1 MTLTGVPELI
11 AERRRFLD
19 TIESLS
25 DDEFENGRTLCVQ
38 WAPRDVLAH
47 VLGVDRPAVYV
58 RFAGRVNAAN
68 ASVVDQAR
76 SRPRA
81 DLMRAAH
88 RWADRPAAPSKGLA
102 HFLVGD
108 VAMHHQDVLRG
119 LGRTREIPPDAAS
132 AMFREGIVLS
142 TGTKRNLL
150 RYRVIPTTVGGYA
163 VGRGTPVRGTTE
175 ALALWLGGRKG
186 LDGELRF
193 GQ

>member
-1 MTLTGVPELI
+1 VSITGGAELI
-11 AERRRFLD
+11 AERRRFVE
-19 TIESLS
+19 TMESLS
-25 DDEFENGRTLCVQ
+25 DEEFETGRTLCAG

-47 VLGVDRPAVYV
+47 VLGVDRPAAYA

-68 ASVVDQAR
+68 AAIVAQAR
-76 SRPRA
+76 ARTRDELLQAAREWATHPSA
-81 DLMRAAH
+81 SARAA
-88 RWADRPAAPSKGLA
+88 A

-119 LGRTREIPPDAAS
+119 LGRTREIPTDAAA

-150 RYRVIPTTVGGYA
+150 RYKVIPSTVGGFRI
-163 VGRGTPVRGTTE
+163 GRGRPVQGTTE
-175 ALALWLGGRKG
+175 ALALWLAGRKG

-193 GQ
+193 Y